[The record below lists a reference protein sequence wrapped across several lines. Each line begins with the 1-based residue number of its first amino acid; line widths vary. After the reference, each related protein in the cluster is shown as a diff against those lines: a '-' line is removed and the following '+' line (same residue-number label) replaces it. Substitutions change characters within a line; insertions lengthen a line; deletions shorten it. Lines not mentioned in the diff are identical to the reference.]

1 MANTV
6 DRNAL
11 LDELKKLQGELD
23 NNNLGG
29 LAATAKKLA
38 GEEDLLN
45 LDSDPAIVAWQP
57 SRPGTWAGP
66 GIPPLPA
73 KTVLDLSKPT
83 VSAPGVPEFKIPE
96 IMRVTGDG
104 TAVTAPSQLTQGD
117 WLALAWNSSILKAY
131 TMGKVFGKSPP
142 PQAESTAL
150 DWMVPRLK

>member
-29 LAATAKKLA
+29 LATTAKKLA

-57 SRPGTWAGP
+57 SRP
-66 GIPPLPA
+66 
-73 KTVLDLSKPT
+73 
-83 VSAPGVPEFKIPE
+83 
-96 IMRVTGDG
+96 R
-104 TAVTAPSQLTQGD
+104 AVR
-117 WLALAWNSSILKAY
+117 
-131 TMGKVFGKSPP
+131 F
-142 PQAESTAL
+142 
-150 DWMVPRLK
+150 